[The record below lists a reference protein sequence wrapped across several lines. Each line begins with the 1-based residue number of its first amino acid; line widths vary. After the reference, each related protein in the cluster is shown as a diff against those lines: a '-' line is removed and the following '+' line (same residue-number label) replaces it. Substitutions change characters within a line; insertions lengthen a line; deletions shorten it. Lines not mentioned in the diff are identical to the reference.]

1 MPIIGLLAGTVSE
14 WAGHVQ
20 PELWRRYVALLLD
33 GMRARKGQKRLDVD
47 ALDEEQMDAA
57 MRGWDPAGVARPRAG
72 SRNDK

>member
-33 GMRARKGQKRLDVD
+33 GMCARKGQKRLDVD
-47 ALDEEQMDAA
+47 ALSENQMDAA
-57 MRGWDPAGVARPRAG
+57 MRGWDPAGVASSKAG
-72 SRNDK
+72 TRDI